1 MPRSVTPSLVHSGNP
16 GPLAPSACQALPVDI
31 DALIT
36 QIGPLATAAVAK
48 WGESALTKAS
58 DTAAT
63 ESVKLGQRLLAR
75 IFSRA
80 KAKEPIKAAVTD
92 LAAAVDDPDFQA
104 ALRAQIKKLLRED
117 DALAAELSEMLASSA
132 TERGISI
139 GGDNTGI
146 VSSGDGAINIQRN
159 G

>member
-1 MPRSVTPSLVHSGNP
+1 M
-16 GPLAPSACQALPVDI
+16 DI

-92 LAAAVDDPDFQA
+92 LAETVDDPDFQA
-104 ALRAQIKKLLRED
+104 ALRAQLKKILRD
-117 DALAAELSEMLASSA
+117 DAELAAELAEMLAAAGPTAS
-132 TERGISI
+132 ERGISI

-146 VSSGDGAINIQRN
+146 ASSGDGAINIQRN